1 MFGHNHISLKQTLLV
16 NQLAWQDVRLMNS
29 QKQDSFGGTQ
39 SMTGKLWIKMDILG
53 GLSACA
59 RALRFMTSFVL
70 TISADLNLIGKSQRI
85 QKQLQLVSG

>member
-1 MFGHNHISLKQTLLV
+1 
-16 NQLAWQDVRLMNS
+16 MNS

-39 SMTGKLWIKMDILG
+39 SMTGKLWIKMAILG
-53 GLSACA
+53 GLSVCVK
-59 RALRFMTSFVL
+59 ALRFMTSFVL